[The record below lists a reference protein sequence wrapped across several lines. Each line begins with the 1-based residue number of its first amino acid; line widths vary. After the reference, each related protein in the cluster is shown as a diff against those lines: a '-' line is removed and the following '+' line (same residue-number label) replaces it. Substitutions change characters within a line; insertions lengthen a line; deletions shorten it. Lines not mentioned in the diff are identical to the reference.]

1 MSFSL
6 SRSHGMTLVEMV
18 IAIAVAG
25 IAIAGL
31 AAAFSS
37 IVSRTADPMIQTQA
51 QIAAESL
58 MEEILLKSF
67 ADPDSGDVC
76 TDIEAARQDKDDVCD
91 FHNYTSSGVED
102 QTGTAV
108 SGLENYAVS
117 VTVAFSDF
125 GGITTADADALLV
138 TVTVTSPLGNDVVL
152 SAYRT
157 NY

>member
-1 MSFSL
+1 MTFL
-6 SRSHGMTLVEMV
+6 KLNAQGMTLVEMV

-37 IVSRTADPMIQTQA
+37 IVTRTADPMIQTQA
-51 QIAAESL
+51 QVAAESL
-58 MEEILLKSF
+58 MEEILLKPF
-67 ADPDSGDVC
+67 ADPDSGNVC
-76 TDIEAARQDKDDVCD
+76 TDVEAARQDKDDVCD

-102 QTGTAV
+102 QTGTAT
-108 SGLENYAVS
+108 SGLENYTVS
-117 VTVAFSDF
+117 VTVTFSDF
-125 GGITTADADALLV
+125 GGITIADADALLV
-138 TVTVTSPLGNDVVL
+138 TVAVTSPLGADVVL